1 MKPATQPSFPTSFL
15 FIIVRFLRRF
25 DLVTCLFCEAK
36 GGVKH
41 QLYKRISKQ
50 NQIDFQGG
58 KKEGKND
65 SMGLIA

>member
-1 MKPATQPSFPTSFL
+1 MKSGTQPNFPTSFL
-15 FIIVRFLRRF
+15 FVIVGFLRRF
-25 DLVTCLFCEAK
+25 GLVTCLFCKAE

-41 QLYKRISKQ
+41 QLFKRISKQ
-50 NQIDFQGG
+50 DQIDFQG